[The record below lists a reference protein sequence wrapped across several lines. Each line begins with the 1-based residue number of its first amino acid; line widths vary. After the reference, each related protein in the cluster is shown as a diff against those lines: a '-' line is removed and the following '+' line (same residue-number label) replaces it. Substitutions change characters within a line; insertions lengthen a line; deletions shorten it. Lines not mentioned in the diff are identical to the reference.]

1 VDEILSAGRERIRP
15 APEGVAV
22 HREYV
27 RGVMADAR
35 LVLDAERLVDTHR

>member
-1 VDEILSAGRERIRP
+1 VASRRIGP

-35 LVLDAERLVDTHR
+35 VVLDGGRLSEING